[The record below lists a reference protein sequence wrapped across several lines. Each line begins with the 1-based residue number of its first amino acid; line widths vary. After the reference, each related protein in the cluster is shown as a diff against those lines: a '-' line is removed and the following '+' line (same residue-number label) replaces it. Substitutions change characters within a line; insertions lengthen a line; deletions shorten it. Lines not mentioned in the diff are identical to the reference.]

1 MPKATILIVD
11 DEPFNLDY
19 LEQELEEAG
28 YASLLA
34 ADGLQALEQVCSGH
48 PDLILLDIMML
59 RMDGFQVLS
68 ILKGD
73 PATRISR

>member
-34 ADGLQALEQVCSGH
+34 ADGLQALEQVAHGE
-48 PDLILLDIMML
+48 PDLILLT
-59 RMDGFQVLS
+59 S
-68 ILKGD
+68 
-73 PATRISR
+73 